1 MTMRISS
8 ETLGRDLDVVIRML
22 GETSQVEL
30 DRLCEVLERGLV
42 HALVEQQLRESR
54 GVSGLRAV

>member
-1 MTMRISS
+1 M
-8 ETLGRDLDVVIRML
+8 DVVIRRL